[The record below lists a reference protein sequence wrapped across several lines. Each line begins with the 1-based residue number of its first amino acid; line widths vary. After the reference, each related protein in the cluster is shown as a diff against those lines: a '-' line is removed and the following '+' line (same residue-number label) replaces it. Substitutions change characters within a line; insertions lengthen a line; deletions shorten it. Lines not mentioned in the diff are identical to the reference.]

1 MGFRADSTV
10 VFIMQVLARN
20 TPPIPNC
27 IPRTSLTH
35 RVAHLAFDAD
45 DEPPLPP
52 RPEPLPRQPKP
63 NQVGPRRVFST
74 WAEYEAALA
83 EYTRQRDD
91 PARVEAARL
100 YKRAQDRRRQ
110 QRKRRERPEPAADA
124 TRARQARRAAERARS
139 QPNESLARGIC
150 SAPKVLA
157 LDRAALDASTT
168 FNAGVLG
175 GCDVCGGLG
184 CGCEQRH
191 VCTHCGALLFPAEAK
206 RTAVRGAFNTTWDG
220 GDLCCA
226 HGTVKLSP
234 VRRDAAIEAVWA
246 DPLKQRCLRRGA
258 YSLDICM

>member
-20 TPPIPNC
+20 TPTIPNC

-91 PARVEAARL
+91 PARVDAARL
-100 YKRAQDRRRQ
+100 YMRAQDRRRQ
-110 QRKRRERPEPAADA
+110 QRKRRERPEPASRVGLPENIMFAI
-124 TRARQARRAAERARS
+124 E
-139 QPNESLARGIC
+139 PNGDGEFRTAN
-150 SAPKVLA
+150 VV
-157 LDRAALDASTT
+157 
-168 FNAGVLG
+168 F
-175 GCDVCGGLG
+175 
-184 CGCEQRH
+184 
-191 VCTHCGALLFPAEAK
+191 AEAL
-206 RTAVRGAFNTTWDG
+206 T
-220 GDLCCA
+220 L
-226 HGTVKLSP
+226 
-234 VRRDAAIEAVWA
+234 
-246 DPLKQRCLRRGA
+246 
-258 YSLDICM
+258 

>member
-83 EYTRQRDD
+83 EYMHQK
-91 PARVEAARL
+91 
-100 YKRAQDRRRQ
+100 YQDAMAIV
-110 QRKRRERPEPAADA
+110 RKKSKPSFFITMTCNPYWSEIVD
-124 TRARQARRAAERARS
+124 
-139 QPNESLARGIC
+139 
-150 SAPKVLA
+150 
-157 LDRAALDASTT
+157 ST
-168 FNAGVLG
+168 
-175 GCDVCGGLG
+175 
-184 CGCEQRH
+184 
-191 VCTHCGALLFPAEAK
+191 
-206 RTAVRGAFNTTWDG
+206 
-220 GDLCCA
+220 
-226 HGTVKLSP
+226 GTV
-234 VRRDAAIEAVWA
+234 
-246 DPLKQRCLRRGA
+246 
-258 YSLDICM
+258 